1 MCFTTFVIGHTGICT
16 PPCAPG
22 RAELVAIY
30 LVQEACNL
38 GLEVLRPGFVTW
50 PSYSRF
56 SVYSFIIF
64 GIEHPNWGAPE
75 LSLVVQAWPGK
86 QLKHLVIWQRFVL
99 KRQCGNHL
107 WLPWGVWECY
117 LWNLTTGF
125 ECNTALVYHRGRVQD
140 HFCFQCK
147 GENSFPMTSP
157 ELFDISQPRPQ
168 TWWSDDPSP
177 NLQTTANRDET
188 SYSWESPAQSTD

>member
-1 MCFTTFVIGHTGICT
+1 MWLAFKIQYMVMESSRYLSPHCPDLLSENPLHALLPHKIKREKKTSAVHGQSQSGICNSPDLMCFTTLVIGHTGICT

-30 LVQEACNL
+30 LIQEACNL
-38 GLEVLRPGFVTW
+38 GLEVLRHGFVTW

-64 GIEHPNWGAPE
+64 GVEHPNWGAPE

-99 KRQCGNHL
+99 KRQCRNHL
-107 WLPWGVWECY
+107 
-117 LWNLTTGF
+117 
-125 ECNTALVYHRGRVQD
+125 
-140 HFCFQCK
+140 
-147 GENSFPMTSP
+147 
-157 ELFDISQPRPQ
+157 
-168 TWWSDDPSP
+168 
-177 NLQTTANRDET
+177 
-188 SYSWESPAQSTD
+188 